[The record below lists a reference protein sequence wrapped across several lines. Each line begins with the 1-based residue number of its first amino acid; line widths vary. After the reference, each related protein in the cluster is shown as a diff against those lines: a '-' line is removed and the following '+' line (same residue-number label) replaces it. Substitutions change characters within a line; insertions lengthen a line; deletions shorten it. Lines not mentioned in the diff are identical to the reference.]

1 MSSRRRWWMCL
12 KFLRSAALCLLLCS
26 TSVNGLN
33 GFLSGL
39 FGDDEE
45 ETGVFEDHIIL
56 VNTQHI

>member
-1 MSSRRRWWMCL
+1 MCL

-45 ETGVFEDHIIL
+45 TGVFEDNIIL
-56 VNTQHI
+56 VNTQYHFVITF